1 MKIIIAGGGKVGVT
15 LVTQLSAEGHDLTLI
30 DWNKSVLD
38 RTINDCDV
46 LSVQGN
52 CAAMDTLLTA
62 RVREADLLIAAT
74 NLDEVNL
81 LCCMTAHGLNDK
93 IHTIARI
100 RNPEYTQQ
108 IYKMRNSFGLS
119 FTVNPE
125 RQAAMEIE
133 RLLKYPGFMRRDTF
147 VGSRTEIVEL
157 RLDEISKLCGVAL
170 MDMYKTVKTR
180 VLVCAV
186 VRKGQAYSPKG
197 DFVLEAGD
205 KLYITAPTGN
215 LAALLKNLGVITR
228 KVRRVLLCGG
238 DRISFYLAQMLEKDG
253 IDVTIIE
260 RSAERC
266 RELAEEL
273 PDASIT
279 RGDCSNQAQL
289 EEEGI
294 GETDAVVTLTGLDE
308 MNMIVSLYATSRN
321 VPQVITKIGRPENA
335 RLADSLALGSIICP
349 REISSGSIV
358 RYVRAMQNQEGAA
371 LTVHAIA
378 DGQAEAVEFL
388 VEETTPHCGEPLKA
402 LKLKPDVL
410 IASISHQ
417 NKPQVP
423 GGDSVFVPGD
433 NVVVVTSGRGTI
445 RSLDDIFA

>member
-1 MKIIIAGGGKVGVT
+1 MNIIVAGGGKVGVT
-15 LVTQLSAEGHDLTLI
+15 LVTQLTAEGHDLTLI
-30 DWNKSVLD
+30 DMDKSVLD

-52 CAAMDTLLTA
+52 CAAMETLLTA
-62 RVREADLLIAAT
+62 RVKEADLLIAAT

-81 LCCMTAHGLNDK
+81 LCCMTAHGLNSK

-108 IYKMRNSFGLS
+108 IYKMRDSFGLS

-125 RQAAMEIE
+125 RQAALEIE

-147 VGSRTEIVEL
+147 VGGRTEIVEL
-157 RLDEISKLCGVAL
+157 RLDADSKLAGVSL
-170 MDMYKTVKTR
+170 IEMYKTVKTR

-197 DFVLEAGD
+197 NFVLEAGD
-205 KLYITAPTGN
+205 KLYITAPTYN
-215 LAALLKNLGVITR
+215 LTVLLKNLGILTR

-238 DRISFYLAQMLEKDG
+238 DRISFYLAQLLQKDG

-260 RSAERC
+260 QSSARC
-266 RELAEEL
+266 RFLAEEL
-273 PDASIT
+273 EDTAIT
-279 RGDCSNQAQL
+279 QGDCSNQAQL
-289 EEEGI
+289 EEESI
-294 GETDAVVTLTGLDE
+294 ADADAVVTLTGMDE
-308 MNMIVSLYATSRN
+308 MNMIVSLYAASRG

-349 REISSGSIV
+349 RELSSGSIV

-378 DGQAEAVEFL
+378 DGQAEAVEFQ
-388 VEETTPHCGEPLKA
+388 VEEDTPNCGRPLKE

-417 NKPQVP
+417 NKPHVP
-423 GGDSVFVPGD
+423 GGDSVFLPGD
-433 NVVVVTSGRGTI
+433 NVVIVTPGRGTI
-445 RSLDDIFA
+445 RSLEDIFA

>member
-1 MKIIIAGGGKVGVT
+1 MNIIIAGGGKVGST
-15 LVTQLSAEGHDLTLI
+15 LVSQLAAEGHDLTLI
-30 DWNKSVLD
+30 DWDKSVLD
-38 RTINDCDV
+38 RTINDSDV

-62 RVREADLLIAAT
+62 RVKEAELLIAAT

-81 LCCMTAHGLNDK
+81 LCCMTAHGLNEK

-125 RQAAMEIE
+125 RQAAVEIE
-133 RLLKYPGFMRRDTF
+133 KLLKYPGFLRRDTF
-147 VGSRTEIVEL
+147 VGGRTEIVEL
-157 RLDEISKLCGVAL
+157 RLDSDSKLIGIAL
-170 MDMYKTVKTR
+170 SEMYKTVKTR

-205 KLYITAPTGN
+205 KLYITAPTAN
-215 LAALLKNLGVITR
+215 LTALLKNLGIITR

-238 DRISFYLAQMLEKDG
+238 DRISFYLAQLLEKDG

-260 RSAERC
+260 RNPERC
-266 RELAEEL
+266 RFLAEEL
-273 PDASIT
+273 PDASIS
-279 RGDCSNQAQL
+279 RGDCSNQARL

-294 GETDAVVTLTGLDE
+294 ADADAVVTLTGIDE
-308 MNMIVSLYATSRN
+308 MNMIVSLYASSRD

-349 REISSGSIV
+349 REISSGAIV

-371 LTVHAIA
+371 ITVHAIA

-388 VEETTPHCGEPLKA
+388 VEDDTPHCGEPLKA

-410 IASISHQ
+410 IASISRQ
-417 NKPQVP
+417 NRPQVP
-423 GGDSVFVPGD
+423 GGDSVFLPGD
-433 NVVVVTSGRGTI
+433 NVVIVTSGRGTI
-445 RSLDDIFA
+445 RSLEDIFA

>member
-1 MKIIIAGGGKVGVT
+1 MNIIIAGGGKVGST
-15 LVTQLSAEGHDLTLI
+15 LVSQLAAEGHDLTLI
-30 DWNKSVLD
+30 DWDKSVLD
-38 RTINDCDV
+38 RTINDSDV

-62 RVREADLLIAAT
+62 RVKEAELLIAAT

-81 LCCMTAHGLNDK
+81 LCCMTAHGLNEK

-125 RQAAMEIE
+125 RQAAVEIE
-133 RLLKYPGFMRRDTF
+133 KLLKYPGFLRRDTC
-147 VGSRTEIVEL
+147 VGGRTEIVEL
-157 RLDEISKLCGVAL
+157 RLDSDSKLIGIAL
-170 MDMYKTVKTR
+170 SEMYKTVKTR

-205 KLYITAPTGN
+205 KLYITAPTAN
-215 LAALLKNLGVITR
+215 LTALLKNLGIITR

-238 DRISFYLAQMLEKDG
+238 DRISFYLAQLLEKDG

-260 RSAERC
+260 RNPERC
-266 RELAEEL
+266 RFLAEEL
-273 PDASIT
+273 PDASIS
-279 RGDCSNQAQL
+279 RGDCSNQARL

-294 GETDAVVTLTGLDE
+294 ADADAVVTLTGIDE
-308 MNMIVSLYATSRN
+308 MNMIVSLYASSRD

-349 REISSGSIV
+349 REISSGAIV

-371 LTVHAIA
+371 ITVHAIA

-388 VEETTPHCGEPLKA
+388 VEDDTPHCGEPLKA

-410 IASISHQ
+410 IASISRQ
-417 NKPQVP
+417 NRPQVP
-423 GGDSVFVPGD
+423 GGDSVFLPGD
-433 NVVVVTSGRGTI
+433 NVVIVTSGRGTI
-445 RSLDDIFA
+445 RSLEDIFA

>member
-15 LVTQLSAEGHDLTLI
+15 LVTQLSAEGHDLILI
-30 DWNKSVLD
+30 DWDKSVLD

-108 IYKMRNSFGLS
+108 IYKMRGAFGLS

-133 RLLKYPGFMRRDTF
+133 QLLKYPGFMRRDSF
-147 VGSRTEIVEL
+147 VGGRAEIVEL
-157 RLDEISKLCGVAL
+157 RLDALSKLCGIAL
-170 MDMYKTVKTR
+170 SEMYKTVKTK

-238 DRISFYLAQMLEKDG
+238 DRISFYLAQLLEKDG

-273 PDASIT
+273 PGTSVS

-289 EEEGI
+289 EEDGI
-294 GETDAVVTLTGLDE
+294 ANADAVVTLTGLDE
-308 MNMIVSLYATSRN
+308 MNMIVSLYAAGRN

-349 REISSGSIV
+349 RELSSGSIV
-358 RYVRAMQNQEGAA
+358 RYVRAMQNQSGAA
-371 LTVHAIA
+371 ITVHAIA

-388 VEETTPHCGEPLKA
+388 VEDTTPPLRRA
-402 LKLKPDVL
+402 AESPEAEAGCADCQ
-410 IASISHQ
+410 HF
-417 NKPQVP
+417 PP
-423 GGDSVFVPGD
+423 E
-433 NVVVVTSGRGTI
+433 
-445 RSLDDIFA
+445 

>member
-1 MKIIIAGGGKVGVT
+1 MNIIIAGGGKVGTT
-15 LVTQLSAEGHDLTLI
+15 LVSQLSAEGHDLTLI
-30 DWNKSVLD
+30 DWDKGVLD
-38 RTINDCDV
+38 RTINDSDV

-62 RVREADLLIAAT
+62 RVKEADLLIAAT

-81 LCCMTAHGLNDK
+81 LCCMTAHGLNKK

-108 IYKMRNSFGLS
+108 IYKMRDSFGLS

-125 RQAAMEIE
+125 RQAALEIE
-133 RLLKYPGFMRRDTF
+133 KLLKYPGFLRRDTF
-147 VGSRTEIVEL
+147 VGGRTEIVEL
-157 RLDEISKLCGVAL
+157 RLDADSKLIGIAL
-170 MDMYKTVKTR
+170 SEMYKTVKTR

-197 DFVLEAGD
+197 DFVLESGD
-205 KLYITAPTGN
+205 RLYITAPTAN
-215 LAALLKNLGVITR
+215 LTALLKNLGVITR

-238 DRISFYLAQMLEKDG
+238 DRISFYLAQLLEKDG
-253 IDVTIIE
+253 IDVAIIE
-260 RSAERC
+260 RSPERC
-266 RELAEEL
+266 RFLAEEL
-273 PDASIT
+273 PEASISQ
-279 RGDCSNQAQL
+279 GDCSDQARL

-294 GETDAVVTLTGLDE
+294 AGTDAVVTLTGIDE
-308 MNMIVSLYATSRN
+308 MNMIVSLYASSRE

-349 REISSGSIV
+349 REISSGAIV

-371 LTVHAIA
+371 ITVHAIA

-388 VEETTPHCGEPLKA
+388 VEEDTPHCGEPLKA

-410 IASISHQ
+410 IASISRQ
-417 NKPQVP
+417 NRPQVP
-423 GGDSVFVPGD
+423 GGDSVFLPGD
-433 NVVVVTSGRGTI
+433 TVVIVTSGRGTI
-445 RSLDDIFA
+445 RSLEDIFA

>member
-1 MKIIIAGGGKVGVT
+1 MNIIVAGGGKVGVT
-15 LVTQLSAEGHDLTLI
+15 LVTQLTAEGHDLTLI
-30 DWNKSVLD
+30 DLDKAVLD

-62 RVREADLLIAAT
+62 RVKEADLLIAAT

-81 LCCMTAHGLNDK
+81 LCCMTAHGLNEK

-100 RNPEYTQQ
+100 RNPDYTQQ
-108 IYKMRNSFGLS
+108 IYKMRDSFGLS

-125 RQAAMEIE
+125 RQAALEIE

-147 VGSRTEIVEL
+147 VGGRSEIVEL
-157 RLDEISKLCGVAL
+157 RLDNDSKLCGISL
-170 MDMYKTVKTR
+170 IEMYKVVKTR

-205 KLYITAPTGN
+205 KLYITAPTYN
-215 LAALLKNLGVITR
+215 LTVLLKNLGIITR

-238 DRISFYLAQMLEKDG
+238 DRISFYLAQLLEKDG
-253 IDVTIIE
+253 INVTIIE
-260 RSAERC
+260 KSESRC

-273 PDASIT
+273 PDTAIT

-294 GETDAVVTLTGLDE
+294 ADADAVVTLTGLDE
-308 MNMIVSLYATSRN
+308 MNMIISLYASSRGI
-321 VPQVITKIGRPENA
+321 PQVITKIGRPENA
-335 RLADSLALGSIICP
+335 KLADSLALGSIICP
-349 REISSGSIV
+349 RELSSGSIV
-358 RYVRAMQNQEGAA
+358 RYVRAMQNQGGAA
-371 LTVHAIA
+371 ITVHAIA
-378 DGQAEAVEFL
+378 DGQAEAVEFQ
-388 VEETTPHCGEPLKA
+388 VDKDTPHCGEPLKSI
-402 LKLKPDVL
+402 KLKPDVL

-423 GGDSVFVPGD
+423 GGDSVFQPGD
-433 NVVVVTSGRGTI
+433 NVVIVTSGRGAI
-445 RSLDDIFA
+445 RSLEDIFA

>member
-1 MKIIIAGGGKVGVT
+1 MKIIVAGGGKVGVT
-15 LVTQLSAEGHDLTLI
+15 LVNQLTVEGHDLTLI
-30 DWNKSVLD
+30 DLDKSVLD

-62 RVREADLLIAAT
+62 RVHEADLLIAST

-81 LCCMTAHGLNDK
+81 LCCMTAHGLNPK

-108 IYKMRNSFGLS
+108 IYKMRDSFGLS

-125 RQAAMEIE
+125 RQAALEIE

-147 VGSRTEIVEL
+147 VGGRSEIVEL
-157 RLDEISKLCGVAL
+157 RLDEGSKLCGVSL
-170 MDMYKTVKTR
+170 IEMYKVVKTR

-197 DFVLEAGD
+197 DFVLKAGD
-205 KLYITAPTGN
+205 KLYITAPTAN
-215 LAALLKNLGVITR
+215 LTQLLKNLGVITR

-260 RSAERC
+260 RNEQRC

-273 PDASIT
+273 EDASIT
-279 RGDCSNQAQL
+279 QGDCSNQARL

-294 GETDAVVTLTGLDE
+294 ADADAVVTLTGMDE
-308 MNMIVSLYATSRN
+308 MNMIISLYASSRG

-335 RLADSLALGSIICP
+335 KLADSLALGSIICP
-349 REISSGSIV
+349 RELSSGSIV
-358 RYVRAMQNQEGAA
+358 RYVRAMQNQQGAA
-371 LTVHAIA
+371 ITVHAIA
-378 DGQAEAVEFL
+378 DGQAEAVEFQ
-388 VEETTPHCGEPLKA
+388 VENDTPHCGEPLKA

-433 NVVVVTSGRGTI
+433 NVVIVTSGRGSI

>member
-15 LVTQLSAEGHDLTLI
+15 LVTQLSSEGHDLTLV
-30 DWNKSVLD
+30 DLDKSVLD

-62 RVREADLLIAAT
+62 RVKEADLLIAAT

-81 LCCMTAHGLNDK
+81 LCCMTAHGLNK
-93 IHTIARI
+93 NIHTIARI

-108 IYKMRNSFGLS
+108 IYKMRDSFGLS

-125 RQAAMEIE
+125 RQAALEIE

-147 VGSRTEIVEL
+147 VGGRTEIVEL
-157 RLDEISKLCGVAL
+157 RLDEGSKLNGVSL
-170 MDMYKTVKTR
+170 MEMYKVVKTR

-186 VRKGQAYSPKG
+186 VRKGQAHSPKG
-197 DFVLEAGD
+197 DFVLQSGD
-205 KLYITAPTGN
+205 KLYITAPTAN
-215 LAALLKNLGVITR
+215 LTQLLKNLGVITR

-238 DRISFYLAQMLEKDG
+238 DRISFYLAQLLEKDG

-279 RGDCSNQAQL
+279 RGDCSNQALL

-294 GETDAVVTLTGLDE
+294 GDADALVTLTGLDE
-308 MNMIVSLYATSRN
+308 MNMIVSLYASSRG

-335 RLADSLALGSIICP
+335 KLADSLALGSIICP
-349 REISSGSIV
+349 RELSSGSIV

-371 LTVHAIA
+371 ITVHAIA

-433 NVVVVTSGRGTI
+433 NVVIVTSGRGTI

>member
-15 LVTQLSAEGHDLTLI
+15 LVSQLSAEGHDLTLV
-30 DWNKSVLD
+30 DLDKSVLD

-52 CAAMDTLLTA
+52 CAAMDALLTA
-62 RVREADLLIAAT
+62 RVKEADLLIAAT

-81 LCCMTAHGLNDK
+81 LCCMTAHGLNK
-93 IHTIARI
+93 NIHTIARI

-108 IYKMRNSFGLS
+108 IYKMRDAFGLS

-125 RQAAMEIE
+125 RQAALEIE

-147 VGSRTEIVEL
+147 VGGRTEIVEL
-157 RLDEISKLCGVAL
+157 RLDEGSKLCGVSL
-170 MDMYKTVKTR
+170 MEMYKVVKTR

-205 KLYITAPTGN
+205 KLYITAPTAN
-215 LAALLKNLGVITR
+215 LTQLLKNLGVITR

-238 DRISFYLAQMLEKDG
+238 DRISFYLAQLLEKDG

-260 RSAERC
+260 RSEDRC
-266 RELAEEL
+266 RQLAEEL
-273 PDASIT
+273 PDASVT
-279 RGDCSNQAQL
+279 RGDCSNQARL

-294 GETDAVVTLTGLDE
+294 ADADAVVTLTGIDE
-308 MNMIVSLYATSRN
+308 MNMIVSLYASSRG

-335 RLADSLALGSIICP
+335 KLADSLALGSIICP
-349 REISSGSIV
+349 RELSSGSIV
-358 RYVRAMQNQEGAA
+358 RYVRAMQNQSGAA
-371 LTVHAIA
+371 ITVHAIA

-433 NVVVVTSGRGTI
+433 NVVIVTAGRGAI
-445 RSLDDIFA
+445 RSLEDIFA